1 MTEATKFIV
10 AIVLFAVTYVLLL
23 ALPKYRAYVA
33 LGSAVLYLATTILPI
48 NKLLGSVD
56 WNVIMMIGGTMGI
69 VALFI
74 KSEMPSLLAEKIIKK
89 TPDVR
94 WTVVALAF
102 FAGLVSAFIDNVAT
116 VLMIAPIAITI
127 CKKLEISPVKC
138 IIAIAIS
145 SNLQGAATL
154 VGDTTSIMLGGYA
167 DMTFLDFF
175 VYKGRMGLFFVVQ
188 ISAILATAMLFFMF
202 RKDKQKVDVESTTIV
217 KDYFP
222 SILLLLMIVLL
233 IAASFLPDN
242 LKIMV
247 GDQDLTNG
255 VICMSL
261 MIIGIIKD
269 VITEKNIKAVLT
281 TIKEIDFF
289 TLLLLGS
296 LFVVIAGIKEAGVID
311 KLSEVFVNMSRGNLF
326 AIYSIIVWFSVLLS
340 AFIDN
345 IPYVATMLPVVS
357 GIAALM
363 GVDPTVLYFG
373 LISGATLG
381 GNLTPIGASA
391 NITALGLLRKEGH
404 EVNALTF
411 MKISVPF
418 TLIAVVTGYALI
430 WLIWM

>member
-1 MTEATKFIV
+1 METKFII
-10 AIVLFAVTYVLLL
+10 AIVLFALTYVLLL
-23 ALPKYRAYVA
+23 VLPKYRAYVA
-33 LGSAVLYLATTILPI
+33 LVSAVLYISIGILPI
-48 NKLLGSVD
+48 NKFFGSVD
-56 WNVIMMIGGTMGI
+56 WNVLMMIGGTMGI

-74 KSEMPSLLAEKIIKK
+74 KSEMPSLLAEKIIAK

-94 WTVVALAF
+94 WAVISLAF
-102 FAGLVSAFIDNVAT
+102 FAGIVSAFIDNVAT
-116 VLMIAPIAITI
+116 VLMIAPIALTI
-127 CKKLEISPVKC
+127 CKKLNISPVNC

-175 VYKGRMGLFFVVQ
+175 VFKGNMGLFFVVQ
-188 ISAILATAMLFFMF
+188 ISAILATLLLFFVF
-202 RKDKQKVDVESTTIV
+202 RKDKQKIIVENKTEV
-217 KDYFP
+217 KDFFP
-222 SILLLLMIVLL
+222 SILLILMIMLL
-233 IAASFLPDN
+233 IIASFLPN
-242 LKIMV
+242 NFKIMA
-247 GDQDLTNG
+247 GELDITNG
-255 VICMSL
+255 VICISL
-261 MIIGIIKD
+261 LLIGIIKE
-269 VITEKNIKAVLT
+269 IISEKNIKTVVK

-296 LFVVIAGIKEAGVID
+296 LFVVIAGIREAGVID
-311 KLSEVFVNMSRGNLF
+311 KLSELFVKISGGNLF

-345 IPYVATMLPVVS
+345 IPYIATMLPVVS

-373 LISGATLG
+373 LLSGATLG

-391 NITALGLLRKEGH
+391 NIAALGILRKDGH
-404 EVNALTF
+404 NVKAWQF
-411 MKISVPF
+411 MKISIPV
-418 TLIAVVTGYALI
+418 TLIAVISGYILI